1 MAEIRILHSAHE
13 GTVKLNLNGESFT
26 LQLPRDNSHT
36 SVPDRFLP
44 LLADSNIDYEIV
56 APVAGNDEA
65 GAGAGGD
72 SGAASAEADGP
83 LPGAEPEPGP
93 IPTPDVESPTFDA
106 SSNTAMPASPP
117 NPSPSAPAPPVTPD
131 DKAKAGKVAK
141 PKKAPAGK
149 NPTAPKKP
157 AKAK

>member
-13 GTVKLNLNGESFT
+13 GSVKLNLNGETFT
-26 LQLPRDNSHT
+26 LQLPRDNSNT

-44 LLADSNIDYEIV
+44 LLADSNIAYEIV
-56 APVAGNDEA
+56 APSRDEA

-72 SGAASAEADGP
+72 SGAASAEALDGTQG
-83 LPGAEPEPGP
+83 PGPEP
-93 IPTPDVESPTFDA
+93 TPGVESPTFDA

-117 NPSPSAPAPPVTPD
+117 NPSPSSGADPAG
-131 DKAKAGKVAK
+131 KATEGKVAK

-149 NPTAPKKP
+149 SPKK